1 MYSRNTE
8 GAGAKS
14 LSFMAYS
21 KGGMA
26 KLVIGNIRSC
36 IICLM
41 LQTLGKYLAGQSF
54 CDFFVL
60 RCICVDNESSVLRK
74 KLCKF
79 AERAADIFNILEEIQ
94 MIRINIQ
101 DNADLR
107 EKAQKAVCILTG
119 FGQEGL

>member
-1 MYSRNTE
+1 
-8 GAGAKS
+8 
-14 LSFMAYS
+14 MAYS

-41 LQTLGKYLAGQSF
+41 LQTVGKYLAGQSF

-60 RCICVDNESSVLRK
+60 RCICVDDESSVLRK

-79 AERAADIFNILEEIQ
+79 AERVVVSALMLAFN
-94 MIRINIQ
+94 MFGNG
-101 DNADLR
+101 LR
-107 EKAQKAVCILTG
+107 DA
-119 FGQEGL
+119 FDPRMRGL

>member
-1 MYSRNTE
+1 MS
-8 GAGAKS
+8 
-14 LSFMAYS
+14 
-21 KGGMA
+21 
-26 KLVIGNIRSC
+26 KLVIGNISSC

-41 LQTLGKYLAGQSF
+41 FQTVGKYLAGQSF
-54 CDFFVL
+54 CDFFIL
-60 RCICVDNESSVLRK
+60 RCICVDDQSSVLWK

-107 EKAQKAVCILTG
+107 KKA
-119 FGQEGL
+119 